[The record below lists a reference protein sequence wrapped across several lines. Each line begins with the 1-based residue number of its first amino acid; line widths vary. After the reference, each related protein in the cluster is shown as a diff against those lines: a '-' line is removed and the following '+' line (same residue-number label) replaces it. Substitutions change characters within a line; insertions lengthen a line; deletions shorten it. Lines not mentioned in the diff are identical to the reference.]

1 MNDYKIRRKKE
12 RPNFAE
18 YLFLGSM
25 PHITEDSK
33 EIQEKSI
40 GDKERAQAS
49 RIERSKKKGS
59 GS

>member
-1 MNDYKIRRKKE
+1 MNGYKIRREEE
-12 RPNFAE
+12 RPNFGE
-18 YLFLGSM
+18 HLFLGSM
-25 PHITEDSK
+25 PHITDGSK

-49 RIERSKKKGS
+49 GIERSKKKGS